1 MTASVPN
8 EIGMDELNVLF
19 ESATQES
26 AIELAK
32 PDEDGC
38 YSEEQ
43 IMDVACDALKQ
54 ITELI
59 PDPVAHKFA
68 MLKIADNMAQ
78 WHTIVAKQAYAEGRA
93 DGGEAWLRDA
103 GKFQA
108 IMDIL
113 LSIHLGDNDYWAEN
127 APQ

>member
-8 EIGMDELNVLF
+8 EISMDELNVLF

-26 AIELAK
+26 AIQLAK

-43 IMDVACDALKQ
+43 IMDVVCDALAQ
-54 ITELI
+54 ISQII
-59 PDPVAHKFA
+59 PDPAAHKFA
-68 MLKIADNMAQ
+68 MLKIADNMAR
-78 WHTIVAKQAYAEGRA
+78 WHTAVAQTAYAEGK
-93 DGGEAWLRDA
+93 DDSGEAWLRDA

-108 IMDIL
+108 IMDIAT
-113 LSIHLGDNDYWAEN
+113 SIHLGDNDYWAEN
-127 APQ
+127 AHN

>member
-8 EIGMDELNVLF
+8 EISMDELNVLF

-26 AIELAK
+26 AIQLAK

-54 ITELI
+54 IAEII
-59 PDPVAHKFA
+59 PDPAAHKFA
-68 MLKIADNMAQ
+68 MIKIADNMAR
-78 WHTIVAKQAYAEGRA
+78 WHTAVAQQAYAEGK
-93 DGGEAWLRDA
+93 DDSGEAWLRDA

-108 IMDIL
+108 IMDIAT
-113 LSIHLGDNDYWAEN
+113 SIHLGDNDYWADN
-127 APQ
+127 AHD

>member
-8 EIGMDELNVLF
+8 EISMSELSNFF

-38 YSEEQ
+38 YSKQQ

-54 ITELI
+54 ISELI
-59 PDPVAHKFA
+59 PDPASHKFA
-68 MLKIADNMAQ
+68 MLKIADNMAN
-78 WHTIVAKQAYAEGRA
+78 WHTTVGQQAYAEGRDA
-93 DGGEAWLRDA
+93 SGEAWLRDA

-108 IMDIL
+108 VLDIL
-113 LSIHLGDNDYWAEN
+113 LSVHLGDNDYWANN
-127 APQ
+127 APE